1 MARGSLGTFC
11 FCPSALKE
19 VEEELRGLGFPVDGI
34 EKGGNDLKDE
44 AGLKTC
50 SERSKAESVEEWSVG
65 LPSPILE
72 GREREGW
79 VHCHRG
85 TSRLCSLLASQLSDF
100 PAEDDYFVEV
110 LRNLH
115 VEEGR
120 RSWLEAVLANSQ
132 AQEDLIGTVRA
143 LGVEI
148 PLGNVPL
155 EEDQF
160 LQTRTIGLAEARKEL
175 SCWKDPAQEEISSLE
190 VVNKAVERVQ
200 SSTVEEWIA
209 QGVTVVQLPGKA
221 VLTRK
226 SGTGKRR
233 FRAVCCGNHLPTE
246 KLGLTREELYASGA
260 ESLSV
265 KIAITFAARHRNWT
279 GVTTDVKSAFLYA
292 PIRSDTKGTD
302 ERIIVKPPY
311 LLVELGLLGKD
322 DRWWVRKALYGLPTS
337 PRDWG
342 RYRDAE
348 FQKVRIEW
356 QGQEYCLVQ
365 TKTDDAL
372 WLLRTLD
379 SDGMG
384 PIAGVL
390 IVYVDDLA
398 MFAPEGLAKE
408 FIRAIQSRWKTS
420 EPEWL
425 GVKPVTFC
433 GIELSLLPT
442 GYRLSQC
449 AYIRELLNRYGIEE
463 QSSVP
468 IPKWVEPERVDDP
481 SVDEVREAQGLTGAL
496 LWVSTL
502 TRPDL
507 SYAVSRC
514 GQQATKAPQWS
525 ISCGRQALGYLKSTL
540 DLGIDVP
547 FVVGS
552 SFSAHGQLSL
562 PRDRIVLGRIAF
574 SKWRA

>member
-246 KLGLTREELYASGA
+246 KFR
-260 ESLSV
+260 
-265 KIAITFAARHRNWT
+265 FN
-279 GVTTDVKSAFLYA
+279 
-292 PIRSDTKGTD
+292 
-302 ERIIVKPPY
+302 
-311 LLVELGLLGKD
+311 
-322 DRWWVRKALYGLPTS
+322 
-337 PRDWG
+337 
-342 RYRDAE
+342 
-348 FQKVRIEW
+348 
-356 QGQEYCLVQ
+356 
-365 TKTDDAL
+365 
-372 WLLRTLD
+372 
-379 SDGMG
+379 
-384 PIAGVL
+384 
-390 IVYVDDLA
+390 
-398 MFAPEGLAKE
+398 
-408 FIRAIQSRWKTS
+408 
-420 EPEWL
+420 
-425 GVKPVTFC
+425 
-433 GIELSLLPT
+433 
-442 GYRLSQC
+442 
-449 AYIRELLNRYGIEE
+449 
-463 QSSVP
+463 
-468 IPKWVEPERVDDP
+468 
-481 SVDEVREAQGLTGAL
+481 
-496 LWVSTL
+496 
-502 TRPDL
+502 
-507 SYAVSRC
+507 
-514 GQQATKAPQWS
+514 
-525 ISCGRQALGYLKSTL
+525 
-540 DLGIDVP
+540 
-547 FVVGS
+547 
-552 SFSAHGQLSL
+552 
-562 PRDRIVLGRIAF
+562 
-574 SKWRA
+574 